1 MINEILN
8 LPNPGIEVY
17 LQIAGEYFKLKLD
30 DSSEC
35 EIKESFIAALRTR
48 YCTEESEIVAF
59 ENWQEKP
66 HQIIKFTP
74 HEFSQQLIKWKQE
87 MESISDSGFFQ
98 HDDDDFTG
106 ITAFAFCFGTASQ
119 KIIAYKR
126 FAPSNLIHQ
135 GKRFWIIQEQE
146 VFKKFEEPLLAIT
159 PDADFLQLGDDI
171 YVSNIKILERF
182 FGFSAIIEAKAKTVI
197 DKIDAFN
204 HLSER
209 SEEKIKKS
217 KYYRKLAQ
225 IRDFVIP
232 DTIPNARIFEI
243 AKSRFGLDIRDEKII
258 LSNDIEVRKYIQL
271 MSDSSVKSEL
281 TETLYIAEEKKRFEE
296 EVAATA

>member
-8 LPNPGIEVY
+8 LPDSGIEVY

-35 EIKESFIAALRTR
+35 EIKDSFIAALRTR
-48 YCTEESEIVAF
+48 YCAEESEIVTF
-59 ENWQEKP
+59 ENWQEKS
-66 HQIIKFTP
+66 HQIIKFSSD
-74 HEFSQQLIKWKQE
+74 EFSPQLIRWKQE

-98 HDDDDFTG
+98 HDDDDFSG

-135 GKRFWIIQEQE
+135 GKRFWIIQERD
-146 VFKKFEEPLLAIT
+146 VFKKFQAPLLAIT
-159 PDADFLQLGDDI
+159 PDADFFQLGDDI
-171 YVSNIKILERF
+171 YVSNIKNLERF
-182 FGFSAIIEAKAKTVI
+182 IGFSAIIEAKANVVI
-197 DKIDAFN
+197 DKISAFS
-204 HLSER
+204 HLSEK

-217 KYYRKLAQ
+217 KYLRRLAQ

-232 DTIPNARIFEI
+232 DTIPNARIFQI
-243 AKSRFGLDIRDEKII
+243 AQSRFGLVIRDEQIV
-258 LSNDIEVRKYIQL
+258 LSNDADVKKYIQL
-271 MSDSSVKSEL
+271 MSDSSVRSEL
-281 TETLYIAEEKKRFEE
+281 TELLYIAEEKMRFEDD
-296 EVAATA
+296 VAATL